1 MQISAEMQF
10 VKTKNAS
17 LNQLKGLCDI
27 ALEDVSNVD
36 GMNENNLVDVE
47 DLIIQ
52 SRSKQN
58 Q

>member
-1 MQISAEMQF
+1 MQF